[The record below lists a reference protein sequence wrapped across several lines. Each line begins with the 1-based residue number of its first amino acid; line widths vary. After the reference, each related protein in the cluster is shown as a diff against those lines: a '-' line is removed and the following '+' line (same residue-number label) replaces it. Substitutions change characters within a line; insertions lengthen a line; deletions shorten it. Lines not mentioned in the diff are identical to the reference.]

1 MPNADELVI
10 DARRHLQRL
19 TPRAAADALEGGALL
34 VDIRPLHQRRRDGE
48 LPGAVVIGRNVLE
61 WRLDPAGE
69 HSIPEAADRS
79 SVVVFCAQGYASS
92 FAARSL
98 QRLGWRDATDVVGG
112 FDAWVADGL
121 PVRPCAGPT
130 AEESTSTGE
139 EAFDQA
145 G

>member
-1 MPNADELVI
+1 MPNADELVT
-10 DARRHLQRL
+10 DARQHLQRL
-19 TPRAAADALEGGALL
+19 TPRAAADA
-34 VDIRPLHQRRRDGE
+34 
-48 LPGAVVIGRNVLE
+48 LE